1 MEIDCGKYI
10 LKSDPQ
16 CMWIEEK
23 VVAEKGKTAGK
34 EYTRRVSGYCSNF
47 AHLLENFA
55 EHRTRESKAHT
66 MQELLKDLTVIEK
79 DIQEIAKK
87 ATGMVV
93 K

>member
-16 CMWIEEK
+16 CMWIEVK
-23 VVAEKGKTAGK
+23 VTAEKGKNAGK
-34 EYTRRVSGYCSNF
+34 EYTRRVSGYCGNF

-55 EHRTRESKAHT
+55 EHRTRESNAT
-66 MQELLKDLTVIEK
+66 TIQELLKDLTVIEK
-79 DIQEIAKK
+79 ELKEIIAK
-87 ATGMVV
+87 VV